1 MAVFLCF
8 GNIGLS
14 SIIIYSTVQSYKLQ
28 PDKIRH
34 QIDRIINETPEKPF
48 IFSLK
53 VRSSHLFEVVLNEMA
68 IGGHK
73 SVNR

>member
-1 MAVFLCF
+1 MAFFLFF

-14 SIIIYSTVQSYKLQ
+14 SIIICRTVQSYKLQ
-28 PDKIRH
+28 PDKIRN

-53 VRSSHLFEVVLNEMA
+53 VRSSYLFEVVLNEMA